1 MTKRGFSPQDGAFK
15 GSPAMSPSVLFPT
28 TLTTTLAT
36 SMLVQD
42 PAKPTHYI
50 TLLLLL
56 ESRVTDLDL
65 SQEAVAELELDEI
78 AHLWRLI
85 ITPHQTFVHSP
96 NIGYYTRCE
105 VIDMLTNT
113 DLSLGMRLDKKLYAI
128 IQLSIAPNNMNGA
141 QLVAFLQQRLRVAI
155 LEKHYASGI
164 AEAFLLGL
172 NDPSHKNEHVSEFSL
187 EETEAYRRGAHFANR
202 K

>member
-1 MTKRGFSPQDGAFK
+1 
-15 GSPAMSPSVLFPT
+15 MSPSVPFPA

-42 PAKPTHYI
+42 PARPTNYI

-78 AHLWRLI
+78 AHVWRLVT
-85 ITPHQTFVHSP
+85 TPYQAFMNSP
-96 NIGYYTRCE
+96 NIGPSTQRE
-105 VIDMLTNT
+105 VIDKLESA
-113 DLSLGMRLDKKLYAI
+113 DLFLGMRLDKRLHAI
-128 IQLSIAPNNMNGA
+128 IQLSIVPHDMKGAPLNA
-141 QLVAFLQQRLRVAI
+141 LLRQRLHVAI

-164 AEAFLLGL
+164 AEAFLMGL
-172 NDPSHKNEHVSEFSL
+172 NNPGAVSDSVSEFSL
-187 EETEAYRRGAHFANR
+187 EEGEAYRRGVHFGN
-202 K
+202 KK